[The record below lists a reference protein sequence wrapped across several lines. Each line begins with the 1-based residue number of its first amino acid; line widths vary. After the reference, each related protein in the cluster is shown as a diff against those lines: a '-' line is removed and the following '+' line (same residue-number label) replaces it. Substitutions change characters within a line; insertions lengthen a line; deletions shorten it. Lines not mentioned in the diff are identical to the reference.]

1 MQQPRSSSLADAPR
15 RSVGN
20 RPRPPMA
27 PLGRSRLA
35 DTSTSRA
42 SASRDA
48 SGRLTSTTHLAVAS
62 SSSVPGGKILPL
74 GENSGRAR
82 PPESRPLPP
91 QSTSRSVGGHM
102 LRQPPLEDHLYD
114 ADASSGGHSDG
125 YLADRRKLSSVS
137 ARIKCCDVYIGMCG
151 HEDPSL
157 LRFVSWL
164 RAELQLHGV
173 MCFASDR
180 STCTDVHAHCVARE
194 AIDSATL
201 GVVVITTKT
210 FSSPYGME
218 DLKLFLERRN
228 LVAVFFGITQEE
240 CLARDIIE
248 KRGELWQEEGG
259 LLWDVYGGLEEEWKE
274 AVNSLSCLHCRLE
287 AHTNNWRDCILDT
300 VVIVGRKLGR
310 KGVID
315 KVKKWKETVAG
326 IEFPFPRNDSFVGRE
341 KELLELELVLFGYLE
356 EDEHPEMRPRRSF
369 GRSLITENTGGRR
382 SLDLKGKEK
391 EPLLGKGFLE
401 EREMEGRRV
410 ERVEYIIRGRERSG
424 RTETTSPAN
433 GPYGK
438 GIACICGKS
447 GIGKTELVLEFT
459 YRLAQRYKM
468 VLWIGG
474 SEELEEKAMYR
485 VRKELMRDIPFLV
498 VIDNLEG
505 EKDWWDERNLMKL
518 LPPFEALV
526 LMKGSLENLSREEVS
541 ALKVI
546 EVKISRIP
554 LGLAIVRGILS
565 ELLDLCFAILDL
577 GGRHGNL
584 ASRMVQACGWF
595 APSPVPGPLLVAV
608 ASSVPQECESDN
620 IWKRLV
626 HAVPCV
632 RMSHYKQLEA
642 KAMDILIRY
651 GAALEL
657 LHHAMKALEA
667 VKPPQPSEART
678 LEQAPRWRISKERPS
693 MQSESHL
700 YVEFSAMQ
708 AILLETISK
717 LMHASSSG
725 NQ

>member
-1 MQQPRSSSLADAPR
+1 MQQPRSSSPADAPR

-35 DTSTSRA
+35 ETSTSCA

-48 SGRLTSTTHLAVAS
+48 SRRLTSTTLLAVAS

-74 GENSGRAR
+74 GENSGGAR

-91 QSTSRSVGGHM
+91 QSTSSSVGGHM

-114 ADASSGGHSDG
+114 ADASSGGHRDG
-125 YLADRRKLSSVS
+125 DLADRRKLSSVS

-180 STCTDVHAHCVARE
+180 STCTDAHAHCVARE

-201 GVVVITTKT
+201 GVVVITTKI
-210 FSSPYGME
+210 FSSPFGVE
-218 DLKLFLERRN
+218 ELKLFLERRN

-274 AVNSLSCLHCRLE
+274 AVNSLSCLDCRLE
-287 AHTNNWRDCILDT
+287 AHTNNWRDCILDA
-300 VVIVGRKLGR
+300 VVLVGRKLGR

-341 KELLELELVLFGYLE
+341 KELLELELVLFGYVE

-369 GRSLITENTGGRR
+369 ERTLITGNNGGRR

-391 EPLLGKGFLE
+391 EPLLRKGILE

-424 RTETTSPAN
+424 RTGTTSPAN

-438 GIACICGKS
+438 GIACICGES

-468 VLWIGG
+468 VLWIGGEARYLRQNYLNLLSILGIELQSADFPEGWRLKG

-505 EKDWWDERNLMKL
+505 EKDWWDERNLMEL
-518 LPPFEALV
+518 LPPFDEVVEERIADDDVILVKGTKNTSAVSVILRGANDFMLDEMERSLHDALC
-526 LMKGSLENLSREEVS
+526 
-541 ALKVI
+541 I
-546 EVKISRIP
+546 VK
-554 LGLAIVRGILS
+554 
-565 ELLDLCFAILDL
+565 
-577 GGRHGNL
+577 
-584 ASRMVQACGWF
+584 
-595 APSPVPGPLLVAV
+595 
-608 ASSVPQECESDN
+608 
-620 IWKRLV
+620 
-626 HAVPCV
+626 
-632 RMSHYKQLEA
+632 
-642 KAMDILIRY
+642 
-651 GAALEL
+651 
-657 LHHAMKALEA
+657 
-667 VKPPQPSEART
+667 RT
-678 LEQAPRWRISKERPS
+678 LESNLVDHLFGLKERNKKGRTIGR
-693 MQSESHL
+693 EIL
-700 YVEFSAMQ
+700 VRDAGKRRRRAAIVASATT
-708 AILLETISK
+708 AAKAFLWLVHKKER
-717 LMHASSSG
+717 G
-725 NQ
+725 RV